1 MSSESKRQAVVDKGL
16 SRERQNQ
23 YTQSS
28 KRVLVGSGYGDCS
41 STVRWC
47 YQQVLGI
54 DIGINTE
61 AQIKSSK
68 AKDVS
73 VPIKNGIPDESYLRK
88 GDLLYFRGNDTSRT
102 KGVGHVEMYIG
113 DGKLLGHGSGIGPTR
128 KNMIA
133 YCMGRQNTKCNN
145 GNKGLIC
152 VRRVIKDD
160 SNTITNNTKDY
171 YVVQKGDT
179 LTKIAAKFNTTVDNL
194 VKLNNIEDKNSIRT
208 GQNIYYKNSSDSNDY
223 STLLSGYEGSSIV
236 DAFRYKKL
244 DSSFASRKKYAEKV
258 GIKNYK
264 GTGEQNKELLKL
276 LGAN

>member
-28 KRVLVGSGYGDCS
+28 KRTLVGSGYGDCS

-73 VPIKNGIPDESYLRK
+73 IPIKNGIPDESYLRK

-133 YCMGRQNTKCNN
+133 YCMGRQNAKCNN

-152 VRRVIKDD
+152 VKRVIQDD
-160 SNTITNNTKDY
+160 SNTTTNDAKDY
-171 YVVQKGDT
+171 YVVQRGDT
-179 LTKIAAKFNTTVDNL
+179 LTEIAAKFNTTVDNL

-208 GQNIYYKNSSDSNDY
+208 GQKIYYKNSPDSNDY